1 MDLGDDQCLMYN
13 LKYDLGFASETE
25 IGDGS
30 CLEKMIVVM
39 VIRNGQI
46 QDIFYNNFYF
56 VSLSFGFEN
65 CSANFPY

>member
-1 MDLGDDQCLMYN
+1 MSN
-13 LKYDLGFASETE
+13 LKHDLGFVSETE
-25 IGDGS
+25 IGDCS

-39 VIRNGQI
+39 VIRNGQT

-56 VSLSFGFEN
+56 VSLSLGFEN